1 MPVPVTAKAVAGGA
15 WALLLDTFYPPRCG
29 GCDRRGTWLCAE
41 CVSFISDAPARSE
54 AVPRLAA
61 LVCAGAFVGPL
72 REAVHKLKYE
82 CDTPLAK
89 PLAGL
94 LSGALESDGS
104 WVDSEGEAPVLVPV
118 PLHPSRQ
125 RGRGYNQAALVARE
139 LGALTGWRVQSGL
152 VRVRDTRSQV
162 GLLPEERAGN
172 VRDAFEWTDGQAPAF
187 AMLVDDV
194 CTTGA
199 TLSECAYALTSAGS
213 KRVAGAVVA
222 RADSAHQ
229 NADAYSR

>member
-1 MPVPVTAKAVAGGA
+1 MPVTARAAASAA

-29 GCDRRGTWLCAE
+29 GCDRRGTWLCSE
-41 CVSFISDAPARSE
+41 CVSLINDAPGRGE
-54 AVPRLAA
+54 AVPRLSA

-82 CDTPLAK
+82 CDTPLAR

-94 LSGALESDGS
+94 LSGALERDGA
-104 WVDSEGEAPVLVPV
+104 WVDREGEGPVLVPV
-118 PLHPSRQ
+118 PLHPMRQ
-125 RGRGYNQAALVARE
+125 RGRGYNQAVLIARE
-139 LGALTGWRVQSGL
+139 LGALTGWPVRDGL

-162 GLLPEERAGN
+162 GLSPGERAVN
-172 VRDAFEWTDGQAPAF
+172 VRNAFEWQGGAPPVF

-199 TLSECAYALTSAGS
+199 TLTECAFALGAAGS
-213 KRVAGAVVA
+213 RRIAAAVVA
-222 RADSAHQ
+222 RTVSGRAD
-229 NADAYSR
+229 ADAYNR

>member
-1 MPVPVTAKAVAGGA
+1 MHITAKVVAGGA
-15 WALLLDTFYPPRCG
+15 WTLLLDTFYPPRCG

-41 CVSFISDAPARSE
+41 CDSLINDAPPRGE

-82 CDTPLAK
+82 CDTPLAR

-94 LSGALESDGS
+94 LSGALERDGS

-125 RGRGYNQAALVARE
+125 RGRGYNQALLIARE
-139 LGALTGWRVQSGL
+139 LGTLTGWPVRGGL

-162 GLLPEERAGN
+162 GLSPEERAAN
-172 VRDAFEWTDGQAPAF
+172 VRDAFEWRDGQAPAF

-199 TLSECAYALTSAGS
+199 TLSECAFALTSLGTR
-213 KRVAGAVVA
+213 RVTAAVVA
-222 RADSAHQ
+222 RAVSAHP
-229 NADAYSR
+229 NADAYNR